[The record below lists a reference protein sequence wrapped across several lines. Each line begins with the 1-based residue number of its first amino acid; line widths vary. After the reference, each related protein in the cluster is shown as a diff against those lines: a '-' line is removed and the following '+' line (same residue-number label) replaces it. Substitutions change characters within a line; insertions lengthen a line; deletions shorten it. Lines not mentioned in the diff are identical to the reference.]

1 MANMI
6 DTVRANGGTEE
17 EVAAAVE
24 WERKA
29 GEPAIA
35 ASDCVGKGHLPM
47 RNIGPGRNSGE
58 APAPGWHSTP
68 AG

>member
-1 MANMI
+1 
-6 DTVRANGGTEE
+6 
-17 EVAAAVE
+17 
-24 WERKA
+24 
-29 GEPAIA
+29 
-35 ASDCVGKGHLPM
+35 M